1 MAKQRRS
8 VLVVV
13 WGVTTVAVTLW
24 IVTRA
29 GEEVTTGNA
38 MLVGVLAATAV
49 TAMLAR
55 SKRG

>member
-13 WGVTTVAVTLW
+13 WGVTTLAVTLW

-29 GEEVTTGNA
+29 DQVTAGNA
-38 MLVGVLAATAV
+38 LLVGVVAGTATTAV
-49 TAMLAR
+49 VAK